1 MELVAGLP
9 ALLRHGRLSLLGGLG
24 LAVLAATAVGAAIV
38 PGTAAIV
45 PGTAVQRT
53 SSHVAPC
60 TTLADSIPATSGH
73 DELLTVIAPS
83 DRSPTAI
90 FQMYRRTGAC
100 FESVAGPYAAY
111 VGINGVSARH
121 REGDLTTPIGLFGIE
136 TTMYGVDPN
145 PGVTYRYHQF
155 TCGDWWDEDPRSAL
169 YNHFVHVRCDTAPN
183 FARNSE
189 SLWTKVPAYDFF
201 AVVNYNTS
209 PVVPGRGSAIFLHV
223 SKNSPTTGCVSIAKV
238 HLLKV
243 LRLLRISDHPVIY
256 INTRAALPG

>member
-9 ALLRHGRLSLLGGLG
+9 ALLRHGRLSLLAGLG
-24 LAVLAATAVGAAIV
+24 LAILAATAGAAAIV
-38 PGTAAIV
+38 PGTAAH
-45 PGTAVQRT
+45 AT
-53 SSHVAPC
+53 SSHVATC
-60 TTLADSIPATSGH
+60 GTLADSIPATSGH

-83 DRSPTAI
+83 ARSQTAI

-100 FESVAGPYAAY
+100 FQSVAGPYAAY

-121 REGDLTTPIGLFGIE
+121 HEGDLTTPIGLFGIE

-169 YNHFVHVRCDTAPN
+169 YNHFVHVRCDTTPN
-183 FARNSE
+183 IAGNSE
-189 SLWTKVPAYDFF
+189 SLWTKVPAYDYF

-209 PVVPGRGSAIFLHV
+209 PVVPARGSAIFLHV

-243 LRLLRISDHPVIY
+243 LRLLRTSEHPVIY
-256 INTRAALPG
+256 INTRASLQG